1 MSPIRLLMILVL
13 LGAAVGCGLVAFTAL
28 QPEPPVV
35 AQAAAADTPPPVLLV
50 GIMVA
55 NTDLPAGMLIKD
67 ADMAARQVPQADV
80 PEGAMVASDAVR
92 AELRGSLLR
101 HYLDRGKLITRDDI
115 LRLHDRGFLA
125 AVLSPGSRAIS
136 VAVDVVSGASGL
148 IWPGDR
154 VDMLL
159 VQDVSAIADGGK
171 PGVNRV
177 SGETIMSG
185 VRVIAVDQQLSLA
198 APGSTVSGGS
208 EGKVARTVVLEVT
221 PAQAERVA
229 VAQRLGK
236 IALTVCPIEPS
247 ELIESKRLPIY
258 GDDVSVALSPPREQA
273 AGPHRAT
280 MRVFQGTEMQEV
292 TFR

>member
-1 MSPIRLLMILVL
+1 MILVL
-13 LGAAVGCGLVAFTAL
+13 LGAAVGCGLVAFAAL

-35 AQAAAADTPPPVLLV
+35 VQAAVADTPPPVLMV

-55 NTDLPAGMLIKD
+55 NTDLPPGMLIKD
-67 ADMAARQVPQADV
+67 ADVTVRQVPQADV

-101 HYLDRGKLITRDDI
+101 HYVDRGKLVTRDDI

-136 VAVDVVSGASGL
+136 LAVDVVSGASGL

-159 VQDVSAIADGGK
+159 VQDVVAVTDGK

-177 SGETIMSG
+177 SGETIMSS

-198 APGSTVSGGS
+198 SPGSTATGGS

-247 ELIESKRLPIY
+247 ELIESKRFPIY

-280 MRVFQGTEMQEV
+280 MRVFQGTDMQEV
-292 TFR
+292 TFQ

>member
-1 MSPIRLLMILVL
+1 MLLVL
-13 LGAAVGCGLVAFTAL
+13 LGAAVGCGLVAYTAL
-28 QPEPPVV
+28 QPEPPPV
-35 AQAAAADTPPPVLLV
+35 AQAAANVPPPVETV

-55 NTDLPAGMLIKD
+55 STDLPPGMLIKD
-67 ADMAARQVPQADV
+67 ADVTVRQVLQADV
-80 PEGAMVASDAVR
+80 PENAMVASDAVR

-101 HYLDRGKLITRDDI
+101 HYVDRGKLVTRDDI

-136 VAVDVVSGASGL
+136 LAVDVVSGASGL

-159 VQDVSAIADGGK
+159 VQDVVAMTDGK
-171 PGVNRV
+171 PGVSRV
-177 SGETIMSG
+177 SGETIMSS
-185 VRVIAVDQQLSLA
+185 VRVIAIDQQLSLG
-198 APGSTVSGGS
+198 APGSATAGGS

-229 VAQRLGK
+229 VAQRLGR

-247 ELIESKRLPIY
+247 ELIESKRFPIY
-258 GDDVSVALSPPREQA
+258 GEDVSVALTPPHEQV
-273 AGPHRAT
+273 AGPRRAT
-280 MRVFQGTEMQEV
+280 MRVFQGADLQEV
-292 TFR
+292 TFQ

>member
-35 AQAAAADTPPPVLLV
+35 AQAAASNTPPAVLMV

-55 NTDLPAGMLIKD
+55 STDLPAGMLIKD
-67 ADMAARQVPQADV
+67 ADVAIRQVPQADV
-80 PEGAMVASDAVR
+80 PEGAMVASDAAR

-101 HYLDRGKLITRDDI
+101 RYVDRGKLVTRDDI

-159 VQDVSAIADGGK
+159 VQDVSAITDGK
-171 PGVNRV
+171 PGINRV
-177 SGETIMSG
+177 SGETIMNS

-198 APGSTVSGGS
+198 APGSAATGGS

-247 ELIESKRLPIY
+247 ELIESKRFPIY

-273 AGPHRAT
+273 TGPHRAT
-280 MRVFQGTEMQEV
+280 MRVFQGAEMQEV
-292 TFR
+292 TFQ

>member
-1 MSPIRLLMILVL
+1 MSPIRLLMILIL

-35 AQAAAADTPPPVLLV
+35 AQAAAANTPPPVLLV

-159 VQDVSAIADGGK
+159 VQDVSAITDGK
-171 PGVNRV
+171 PAVSRV
-177 SGETIMSG
+177 SGETIMSS

-198 APGSTVSGGS
+198 APAATVSGGS

-247 ELIESKRLPIY
+247 ELIESKRFPIY

-292 TFR
+292 TFQ

>member
-1 MSPIRLLMILVL
+1 MLLVL
-13 LGAAVGCGLVAFTAL
+13 LSAAVGCGLVAFSAL
-28 QPEPPVV
+28 QPEPPPV
-35 AQAAAADTPPPVLLV
+35 ALAAANVPPPVEMV

-55 NTDLPAGMLIKD
+55 NMDLPPGMLIKD
-67 ADMAARQVPQADV
+67 ADVSVRQVPPADV
-80 PEGAMVASDAVR
+80 PEGAMVASEAVR

-101 HYLDRGKLITRDDI
+101 HYVDRGKLVTRDDI

-136 VAVDVVSGASGL
+136 LAVDVVSGASGL

-159 VQDVSAIADGGK
+159 VQDVTATTDGK
-171 PGVNRV
+171 PGVSRV
-177 SGETIMSG
+177 SGETIMSS

-198 APGSTVSGGS
+198 ASGSATTGGS

-229 VAQRLGK
+229 VAQRLGR

-247 ELIESKRLPIY
+247 ELIESKRFPIY
-258 GDDVSVALSPPREQA
+258 GEDVSVALTPPREQA

-280 MRVFQGTEMQEV
+280 MRVFQGADMKEV
-292 TFR
+292 TFQ

>member
-1 MSPIRLLMILVL
+1 MLLVL

-28 QPEPPVV
+28 QPEPPPV
-35 AQAAAADTPPPVLLV
+35 AQAAANVPPPVELV

-55 NTDLPAGMLIKD
+55 NTDLPPGMLIKD
-67 ADMAARQVPQADV
+67 ADVTVRQVPPADV

-101 HYLDRGKLITRDDI
+101 HYVDRGKLVTRDDI

-136 VAVDVVSGASGL
+136 LAVDVVSGASGL

-159 VQDVSAIADGGK
+159 VQDVTATTDGK
-171 PGVNRV
+171 PGANRV
-177 SGETIMSG
+177 SGETIMSS

-198 APGSTVSGGS
+198 ASGSATTGGS
-208 EGKVARTVVLEVT
+208 EGKVARTIVLEVT

-229 VAQRLGK
+229 VAQRLGR
-236 IALTVCPIEPS
+236 IALTVCPIEAS
-247 ELIESKRLPIY
+247 ELIESKRFPIY
-258 GDDVSVALSPPREQA
+258 GEDVSVALTPPREQA

-280 MRVFQGTEMQEV
+280 MRVFQGADMHEV
-292 TFR
+292 TFQ

>member
-13 LGAAVGCGLVAFTAL
+13 LGAAVGCGLVAFAAL
-28 QPEPPVV
+28 QPEPPPVMV
-35 AQAAAADTPPPVLLV
+35 AQAAANTPPPVLMI

-55 NTDLPAGMLIKD
+55 NADLPAGMLIKD
-67 ADMAARQVPQADV
+67 TDVAMRQVPQADV

-101 HYLDRGKLITRDDI
+101 RYLDRGKMVTRDDI

-136 VAVDVVSGASGL
+136 LGVDVVSGASGL

-159 VQDVSAIADGGK
+159 VQDVSATTDGK
-171 PGVNRV
+171 PGANRV
-177 SGETIMSG
+177 SGETIMSS

-198 APGSTVSGGS
+198 APGSASSGGS

-247 ELIESKRLPIY
+247 EVIASKRFPIY
-258 GDDVSVALSPPREQA
+258 GEDVSVALTPPREQA
-273 AGPHRAT
+273 AGPRHAT

-292 TFR
+292 TFQ

>member
-1 MSPIRLLMILVL
+1 MSPIRLLMLLVL
-13 LGAAVGCGLVAFTAL
+13 LSAAVGCGLVAFSAL
-28 QPEPPVV
+28 QPEPPPV
-35 AQAAAADTPPPVLLV
+35 AQAAANVPPPVEMV

-55 NTDLPAGMLIKD
+55 NMDLPPGMLIKD
-67 ADMAARQVPQADV
+67 ADVSVRQVPPADV
-80 PEGAMVASDAVR
+80 PEGAMVASEAVR

-101 HYLDRGKLITRDDI
+101 HYVDRGKLVTRDDI

-136 VAVDVVSGASGL
+136 LAVDVVSGASGL

-159 VQDVSAIADGGK
+159 VQDVTATTDGK
-171 PGVNRV
+171 PGVSRV
-177 SGETIMSG
+177 SGETIMSS

-198 APGSTVSGGS
+198 ASGSATTGGS

-229 VAQRLGK
+229 VAQRLGR

-247 ELIESKRLPIY
+247 ELIESKRFPIY
-258 GDDVSVALSPPREQA
+258 GEDVSVALTPPREQA

-280 MRVFQGTEMQEV
+280 MRVFQGADMKEV
-292 TFR
+292 TFQ